1 MTKNPIVCIT
11 GATRGLGR
19 AMVAEFIN
27 QGATVVGFGRTET
40 KIADLSSQYGSDH
53 LFSVVDITSENDVQQ
68 FAKVA
73 IETVGV
79 PDILINNAGVI
90 NRNAPLWEV
99 PADEF
104 RNLID
109 INVNG
114 VASTIRAFV
123 PQMIQRGQGVIV
135 NFSSGWGRSTSPEVA
150 PYCAS
155 KYAIEGLSE
164 ALAHELPPGMAS
176 IALNPGIINTEMLQS
191 CFGESATSYPTPTTW
206 AETAVPFILSLT
218 RENNGDSLTAP

>member
-40 KIADLSSQYGSDH
+40 KIADLSSRYGSDH

-68 FAKVA
+68 FAKIA
-73 IETVGV
+73 NETVGV

-90 NRNAPLWEV
+90 NRNAPLREV

-104 RNLID
+104 TNLID

-114 VASTIRAFV
+114 VASAIRAFV

-164 ALAHELPPGMAS
+164 ALAQELPPGLAS
-176 IALNPGIINTEMLQS
+176 VALNPGIINTEMLQS
-191 CFGESATSYPTPTTW
+191 CFGESATNYPSPTTW

-218 RENNGDSLTAP
+218 AGNNGDSLTAP